1 MGSPELRARVEA
13 ILADRAARRRR
24 LLEWQQATRPNKMTS
39 DAEWK
44 AFLEPLEYEVLRQKG
59 TEPRGGEYDGI
70 YPAEGYF
77 SCRGCGLP
85 LYSAAAK
92 FKSGCGWPAFDKCYV
107 DAVDIWVDRSLDPV
121 RIEITCAGCGGHLGH
136 VFAGERMTP
145 TNERHC
151 VNSVSILRVNEGAS
165 MDHMLEEGVTS
176 MRKLAKILPNVNATA
191 DVGEIASRSGLGEVF
206 EKLTLFT
213 APHSHI
219 VPKSTPKTP
228 DRATGEL
235 YGCGYR

>member
-92 FKSGCGWPAFDKCYV
+92 FKSGCGWPAFDRCYV

-165 MDHMLEEGVTS
+165 MDHLLEEGVTS
-176 MRKLAKILPNVNATA
+176 CGSSPRS
-191 DVGEIASRSGLGEVF
+191 SRM
-206 EKLTLFT
+206 
-213 APHSHI
+213 
-219 VPKSTPKTP
+219 
-228 DRATGEL
+228 
-235 YGCGYR
+235 

>member
-1 MGSPELRARVEA
+1 MRVFTLSRAPAQVRCESSSREEGDDMGSPELRARVEA

-24 LLEWQQATRPNKMTS
+24 LLEWQQATRPNKTTS

-70 YPAEGYF
+70 FPAEGYF

-85 LYSAAAK
+85 LYSVAAK

-107 DAVDIWVDRSLDPV
+107 DAVEIWADCSREPM

-151 VNSVSILRVNEGAS
+151 VNSVSILRVNEGTCFQQA
-165 MDHMLEEGVTS
+165 LEEGVTS
-176 MRKLAKILPNVNATA
+176 MRKLAKIHPARKVNATA
-191 DVGEIASRSGLGEVF
+191 DEGRGESEQVRNG
-206 EKLTLFT
+206 
-213 APHSHI
+213 
-219 VPKSTPKTP
+219 
-228 DRATGEL
+228 
-235 YGCGYR
+235 